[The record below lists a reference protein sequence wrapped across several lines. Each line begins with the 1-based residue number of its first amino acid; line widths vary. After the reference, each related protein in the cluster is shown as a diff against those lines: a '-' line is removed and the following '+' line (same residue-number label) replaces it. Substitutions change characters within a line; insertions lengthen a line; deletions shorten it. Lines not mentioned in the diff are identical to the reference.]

1 MSSHRIHKHLGAKE
15 GTRKLDPNPRTF
27 SKKLKARA
35 LERYHTNTVPEKR
48 AFSSKLSLINLGIV
62 RTSGRHETI
71 ARCPSHEREQL
82 QGQTSNFTCDEAN
95 ASNLK
100 QTILLIS
107 FNIVNKVEWL

>member
-35 LERYHTNTVPEKR
+35 LEHYHTNTALAFDHEVPEKR

-82 QGQTSNFTCDEAN
+82 QGQTSNLRAMK
-95 ASNLK
+95 LMLV
-100 QTILLIS
+100 I
-107 FNIVNKVEWL
+107 